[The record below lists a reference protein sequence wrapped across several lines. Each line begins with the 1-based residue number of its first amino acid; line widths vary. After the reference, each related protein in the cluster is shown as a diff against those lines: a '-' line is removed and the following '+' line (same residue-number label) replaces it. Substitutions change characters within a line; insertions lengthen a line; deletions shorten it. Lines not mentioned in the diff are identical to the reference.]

1 MSLFLAGIMTRPLCR
16 ARRGADHVDHRRGHA
31 FKSAAQRP
39 NRKLS
44 GSALLP
50 LINKDFPALDALRF
64 ENALL
69 EPGVVFHSLAH
80 FIFISSVKEEKGAAF
95 IDQRPAHP
103 DETFRHKSINER
115 GVLVPQRLLPRALR
129 NIAIGTG

>member
-1 MSLFLAGIMTRPLCR
+1 MSIIDAGTCSNQPRRDQIGNSLAALYFRSSI
-16 ARRGADHVDHRRGHA
+16 
-31 FKSAAQRP
+31 KISQRLM
-39 NRKLS
+39 LS
-44 GSALLP
+44 G
-50 LINKDFPALDALRF
+50 LRMPCLSQGSF
-64 ENALL
+64 FIF
-69 EPGVVFHSLAH
+69 GH